1 VHEDDRIALPLIE
14 KCDFH
19 PVVLETL
26 HIRTAQSL
34 LSTARR
40 GSLQER

>member
-1 VHEDDRIALPLIE
+1 
-14 KCDFH
+14 
-19 PVVLETL
+19 VLETL
-26 HIRTAQSL
+26 HIRTAQSP

>member
-1 VHEDDRIALPLIE
+1 
-14 KCDFH
+14 
-19 PVVLETL
+19 VLETL
-26 HIRTAQSL
+26 HIRTARIS